1 MYEQLQQIP
10 DVDVEAELV
19 EGRLSMTAQT
29 EAALRVS
36 APERQPLSNVEGHL
50 QLSVATA
57 DTKITLELDGAEL
70 DVLEDA
76 IARAQDQEGDG
87 DV

>member
-1 MYEQLQQIP
+1 MYEQIQSIP
-10 DVDVEAELV
+10 DVDVEAELI

-36 APERQPLSNVEGHL
+36 APEHQPLSNVEGHL

-57 DTKITLELDGAEL
+57 DTRITFELDGAEL
-70 DVLEDA
+70 DVLEHA
-76 IARAQDQEGDG
+76 IEQAQEQAQEADR
-87 DV
+87 

>member
-1 MYEQLQQIP
+1 MYEQLQTIP
-10 DVDVEAELV
+10 DVDVEAELI

-36 APERQPLSNVEGHL
+36 APDHQPLSNVEGHL

-57 DTKITLELDGAEL
+57 DTRITLELNGAEL
-70 DVLEDA
+70 DVLEHA
-76 IARAQDQEGDG
+76 IEQAQAQEGDG
-87 DV
+87 DA